1 MAEAWIAVRF
11 IHFLAAMAV
20 FGIVAFRLYAFAGNA
35 TLTDAPAGAVLDAS
49 LARLMTMGAVVALL
63 SALTII
69 PVVATEMAGSDA
81 AALDPAIWHTVLI
94 GTEFG
99 RVWCWRLGFAAALLA
114 LCLMPIGRR
123 QEWAMAV
130 AALLLL
136 CSLGW
141 VGHAAVD
148 MGGGTLHE
156 INQMVH
162 LTAAGIW
169 LGGLLPLG
177 ALLRRAVR
185 ADGDAY
191 IPLARVALPH
201 FSQMGYAAV
210 ALIAVT
216 GTVNSIILVGS
227 FHALV
232 STPYG
237 RLLSAKI
244 VLDVAMVS
252 LALVNRFRLMPILR
266 GATPAIVPL
275 RTLFRSV
282 TAEQAIGLAIL
293 GVVAVLGTWPP
304 AIEAMMDMKM

>member
-1 MAEAWIAVRF
+1 MTEAWIATRF
-11 IHFLAAMAV
+11 IHFAAAMAV
-20 FGIVAFRLYAFAGNA
+20 FGIVAFRLYAFAGDP
-35 TLTDAPAGAVLDAS
+35 TPPDAPTRAALDAS
-49 LARLMTMGAVVALL
+49 LVRLMTISAAVALL
-63 SALTII
+63 SALAII
-69 PVVATEMAGSDA
+69 PFAAAEMAGSDA
-81 AALDPAIWHTVLI
+81 AAIDPAIWRAVLT

-99 RVWCWRLGFAAALLA
+99 HVWCWRLGFAAALLA

-123 QEWAMAV
+123 QEWALAV

-148 MGGGTLHE
+148 MGGGPMHE
-156 INQMVH
+156 VNQMAH

-169 LGGLLPLG
+169 LGGLVPLG
-177 ALLRRAVR
+177 VLLRRAVG
-185 ADGDAY
+185 AGGHAY
-191 IPLARVALPH
+191 IPLARFALPH

-216 GTVNSIILVGS
+216 GTVNCIMLVGS
-227 FHALV
+227 FDAFV
-232 STPYG
+232 TTPYG
-237 RLLSAKI
+237 RLLLVKI
-244 VLDVAMVS
+244 GLVVAMVG
-252 LALVNRFRLMPILR
+252 LALVNRFRLVPRLR
-266 GATPAIVPL
+266 NAATAIVPL

-282 TAEQAIGLAIL
+282 IAEQAIGLAIL